1 MALGW
6 RDRYVKYKEY
16 YLNIQVL
23 YKQRADLR
31 AFLEIMLSMATIIIF
46 LVFALKPTALT
57 IISLYNEIQEK
68 QKTVALLDQK
78 ISALAT
84 ARRLMD
90 QNQSSI
96 ANIDASVT
104 DSPRPDLLVQQIQ
117 ALAVKNSVTVL
128 GISVGQVSLMGAV
141 QTAQTSA
148 VVPLPGNAGQME
160 VSVSVRGDYPNLITL
175 LNDIK
180 NLRMVTKVDSTGIN
194 SSESDQG
201 RIIVAVV
208 SGRAPYIG
216 Q

>member
-1 MALGW
+1 
-6 RDRYVKYKEY
+6 
-16 YLNIQVL
+16 
-23 YKQRADLR
+23 
-31 AFLEIMLSMATIIIF
+31 MLSMATIIIF